1 MYRNE
6 FLKRID
12 HQTLNMLLEYH
23 YNKLMDKII
32 TLEQRALYNE
42 LYEVL
47 TIEKTA
53 RGYEEEKN

>member
-1 MYRNE
+1 MRNE

-12 HQTLNMLLEYH
+12 DIVLDYLLDYH
-23 YNKLMDKII
+23 YQKLMDNTI
-32 TLEQRALYNE
+32 TLEERALYNE
-42 LYEVL
+42 LYEAL